1 MNRSVLLEIFPHP
14 LQAPGALTVA
24 RSWIHPERGPVD
36 CPAHPL
42 LAAAAERD
50 GFRVR
55 ATSLTAPDPDG
66 RPHGTVFAVSY
77 HDPHGPVRGLAIG
90 VHLGDPRALAY
101 AHRQITAWSSTLR
114 TRRILLLSP
123 PAPAPA
129 PGTQSAAVPG
139 QSTSGGAP
147 PRWRACGCAHQTL
160 CPAVDRAVDAIRAFQ
175 AQSLHVALVGRPVWR
190 APQALPVTPH
200 EHSLLLPLTSTSA
213 VAELDSLDP
222 DSIAFVV
229 APGSSIDQVSEILTR
244 LRARFPR
251 IRGQH
256 PDQWCYTMTDQLN
269 AARSA
274 LAESDAL
281 LLCDSGATPT
291 SMAAVEAATE
301 ARTTVPTH
309 RISTIGRLHP
319 QDIDVPAITAIDS
332 TGSTTLVDALSG
344 LGPLSVV
351 RRGAHSTTVASHQ
364 PVGAPAQRTGQPLT
378 GLVCT
383 PREYHE
389 SGGRHSVGAEVSR

>member
-1 MNRSVLLEIFPHP
+1 MNRSVLLETFSHP

-24 RSWIHPERGPVD
+24 RSWVHPERGPVD

-55 ATSLTAPDPDG
+55 TTSLTAPDPDG

-77 HDPHGPVRGLAIG
+77 QDPHGPVRGLAIG
-90 VHLGDPRALAY
+90 AHLGNPPALAY
-101 AHRQITAWSSTLR
+101 ANRQITAWSSALR

-123 PAPAPA
+123 PAAAPA
-129 PGTQSAAVPG
+129 PGTPAAAVPG
-139 QSTSGGAP
+139 QSTPGGAAP
-147 PRWRACGCAHQTL
+147 PWRACGCAHQAL
-160 CPAVDRAVDAIRAFQ
+160 CPAVDRAAHAIRVFQ
-175 AQSLHVALVGRPVWR
+175 AQSVHVALVGRPVWQV
-190 APQALPVTPH
+190 PHALPLTPH
-200 EHSLLLPLTSTSA
+200 EHSLLLPLTSTNA
-213 VAELDSLDP
+213 VTELDSLDP

-229 APGSSIDQVSEILTR
+229 APGSSTDQVSEILTR

-251 IRGQH
+251 VRGQH

-274 LAESDAL
+274 LAESDSL

-291 SMAAVEAATE
+291 TAAAVEAATE
-301 ARTTVPTH
+301 ARPTVPTH
-309 RISTIGRLHP
+309 RIGTLGRLRP
-319 QDIDVPAITAIDS
+319 QDVDVAAITAVDS
-332 TGSTTLVDALSG
+332 TGTTALLDALSG

-351 RRGAHSTTVASHQ
+351 LRRTLSTTVATHQ
-364 PVGAPAQRTGQPLT
+364 SRAGADARGGLAPGDCGVGPGP
-378 GLVCT
+378 
-383 PREYHE
+383 
-389 SGGRHSVGAEVSR
+389 SV